1 MSKSKAASVLGVEF
15 WANEIEVGQFRD
27 TINSQES
34 KLAQG
39 AEEIDRFHAE
49 RSKLIQEASG
59 LRDQVATLSS
69 RMAALQGEHE
79 AERSRL
85 IREASGLQDQ
95 VAALS
100 DRTAAL
106 QAEYESER
114 SRLIRE
120 ASGLQDQVA
129 ALNGRTAALQ

>member
-1 MSKSKAASVLGVEF
+1 MSNSRVDRVLGVEF
-15 WANEIEVGQFRD
+15 WATEIEVGQFRD

-34 KLAQG
+34 KLAQR

-49 RSKLIQEASG
+49 GSELIREASG

-85 IREASGLQDQ
+85 IREASELKDQ
-95 VAALS
+95 EAALS
-100 DRTAAL
+100 DKTAAL
-106 QAEYESER
+106 KDEYERER
-114 SRLIRE
+114 PDVQ
-120 ASGLQDQVA
+120 GKVP
-129 ALNGRTAALQ
+129 ALNANTQDLN

>member
-34 KLAQG
+34 KLAQR

-49 RSKLIQEASG
+49 RSKLIREASG

-100 DRTAAL
+100 SKMAAL
-106 QAEYESER
+106 QEEPEPTLSTLHQEA
-114 SRLIRE
+114 SRL
-120 ASGLQDQVA
+120 
-129 ALNGRTAALQ
+129 N